1 MIEIQKCYAV
11 NGTKQEII
19 DEVFP
24 PINNRSEL
32 ESYRKDLLVRQGV
45 KHVNDVLSK
54 GETLIPNER
63 IDIYFQT
70 REK

>member
-24 PINNRSEL
+24 TINNRSEL